1 MPSADE
7 LRLITDNYDATEDF
21 INTATRA
28 IELSARAGMTSE
40 YVDVPHNLTKA
51 QVKAALFGNFP
62 NCRITSGWWT
72 RCFKVSWAK

>member
-1 MPSADE
+1 MPSAEE
-7 LRLITDNYDATEDF
+7 LRLITDNYDATDDF
-21 INTATRA
+21 IVSATRA

-40 YVDVPHNLTKA
+40 YIDVPHNLTKA
-51 QVKAALFGNFP
+51 QVKAALVGNFP

>member
-7 LRLITDNYDATEDF
+7 LRLITDNYNATEDF
-21 INTATRA
+21 IGSATRD
-28 IELSARAGMTSE
+28 IELSARAGLTCE
-40 YVDVPHNLTKA
+40 YIDVPHNLTKA
-51 QVKAALFGNFP
+51 QVKAALVGNFP